1 MKTKMYVIY
10 DSKAKVYN
18 KPFFMLN
25 DSIAIRAVT
34 DLANDL
40 STDVGRHPEDFILF
54 SIGEYDDESATLDP
68 IPPQVLA
75 RAHELQNLE
84 SAVAQATKPQ
94 TEEGE

>member
-1 MKTKMYVIY
+1 MKTKMYVIF

-25 DSIAIRAVT
+25 DALARRAIT

-40 STDVGRHPEDFILF
+40 TTDVGRHPEDFILF
-54 SIGEYDDESATLDP
+54 TVGEYDDETATLDP

-84 SAVAQATKPQ
+84 SAVAQATKKQ
-94 TEEGE
+94 TEGE